1 MQYDYVI
8 VGGGSAGATLAAR
21 LSEDPD
27 VTVCLLEAGGDGKD
41 LFVRVPSGAVAMMPG
56 KPIKINNWAFE
67 TVPQAGLN
75 GRKGYQPRG
84 KALGGSSAI
93 NAMVYTRG
101 NRRDYDA
108 WAELGCDGWAY
119 DDVLPYFR
127 KSESNVR
134 GADPFHG
141 GDGPLHVTDPASPRQ
156 ITQDWI
162 KAGQANQIRYTD
174 DFNGETQSG
183 IGYYQTTQFHNS
195 KRGERCSA
203 AAAFLHPVMDR
214 PNLLVL
220 THAHAERVI
229 VESGRATGVSFTR
242 NKERKTVSASI
253 EVILAAGA
261 FQSPQLLMLSGI
273 GPSEHL
279 RAHGIDVIKDLPDVG
294 ENLQDHIDVV
304 LSYGVN
310 TSDVFGVGL
319 MGTLRLSTAMLQWRR
334 DGRGLLSTNFA
345 EGGAFFSVGEDGDDY
360 PDTQLHFVIA
370 RVEDHGRQIKLGYGV
385 SCHACIL
392 RPHSRGTVKLASS
405 NAQDAPLIDPQFL
418 ADERDAELLLKS
430 VKKTMAIMDTPPMSD
445 RITKNFTTEGVN
457 SDADLMKIIRDR
469 ADTVYHPVGTCRMG
483 NDDASVVD
491 TRLRVRGING
501 LRVVDASIMPK
512 LISGNTNAP
521 TIMIAEKAAD
531 MIRVDAKHIQTNET
545 CAVPAASIATKEV
558 TMQPTTLDQ
567 LFDFVERSDS
577 GQPAFQDLAGRSV
590 SGPEFSMKARQ
601 TAAGLVNLGVS
612 PGAGVAILG
621 LNSVETF
628 QTLCASGLAGLV
640 AVPLNLRW
648 APDELVYAIEDAGVE
663 ILAVEAPFLPLI
675 AAIRAKTNVIKHV
688 ILMGPGEAPDDVL
701 PLAEVNGDALA
712 LDMAR
717 DPNDKLLILYTG
729 GTTGKSKGV
738 VHTHT
743 TLMAGAEVL
752 VQANFPAAGK
762 SYTGCFPF
770 FHVAGVAPALA
781 RLMQKSTNFL
791 VPMFRPDLIIAAVTK
806 FGVGELG
813 FAPTMMQM
821 LMADD
826 AFDAKDFQDVSRVLY
841 GSSPISAGLM
851 TQLQKNF
858 PKAGFVQAYGMTE
871 VGICVYL
878 GPQFHV
884 GDLARIDA
892 AGQPGAPCVRVRIE
906 DDKGHE
912 VPQGENG
919 EIVFYSPSIMAGY
932 QNNPAATS
940 EAMRNGGLRS
950 GDIGSLDEM
959 GVLFV
964 KDRMKDMIITG
975 GENVYSV
982 EVESAV
988 STHPDVA
995 MVAVIGI
1002 PDEKWGET
1010 VHAVIVPAGDKE
1022 PTLDDIQTHVKGQIA
1037 GYKSPR
1043 SMSVMK
1049 ELPLSPMNKVL
1060 KHELRNQVTAVS
1072 EPA

>member
-8 VGGGSAGATLAAR
+8 VGGGSAGATLASR
-21 LSEDPD
+21 LSDDPD

-56 KPIKINNWAFE
+56 KPVKINNWAFE

-108 WAELGCDGWAY
+108 WADLGCDGWAY

-134 GADPFHG
+134 GADPYHG
-141 GDGPLHVTDPASPRQ
+141 GNGPLHVTDPVSPRP
-156 ITQDWI
+156 ITEDWI
-162 KAGQANQIRYTD
+162 KAGQANQVRRTD
-174 DFNGETQSG
+174 DFNGENQSG
-183 IGYYQTTQFHNS
+183 IGFYQTTQFHNS

-214 PNLLVL
+214 PNLHVM

-229 VESGRATGVSFTR
+229 VENGKATGVAFTR
-242 NKERKTVSASI
+242 EKERRTVSARQ

-273 GPSEHL
+273 GPEKHL
-279 RAHGIDVIKDLPDVG
+279 RDHGIEVVKDLPNVG

-319 MGTLRLSTAMLQWRR
+319 KGTLRLSAAMLQWRR

-345 EGGAFFSVGEDGDDY
+345 EGGAFFSVGEDGEDY
-360 PDTQLHFVIA
+360 PDTQLHFVVA

-392 RPHSRGTVKLASS
+392 RPHSRGTVKLASK

-418 ADERDAELLLKS
+418 SDERDAELLLKS

-445 RITKNFTTEGVN
+445 RITKNFTTAGVK

-483 NDDASVVD
+483 SDDASVVD
-491 TRLRVRGING
+491 TRLRVRGIDG
-501 LRVVDASIMPK
+501 LRVVDASIMPN

-531 MIRVDAKHIQTNET
+531 MIREDAKHIKTSNT
-545 CAVPAASIATKEV
+545 RAVPAASNATRDK

-567 LFDFVERSDS
+567 LFEFVERSDS
-577 GQPAFQDLAGRSV
+577 GQPAFQDLSGRSV
-590 SGPEFSMKARQ
+590 SGPEFSKKTRQ
-601 TAAGLVNLGVS
+601 TAAGLANLGVS
-612 PGAGVAILG
+612 SGAGVAILG

-628 QTLCASGLAGLV
+628 QTLCATGLAGLV

-648 APDELVYAIEDAGVE
+648 SPDELVYAIDDAGVE
-663 ILAVEAPFLPLI
+663 ILAVEAPFLPLV
-675 AAIRAKTNVIKHV
+675 AAIRAKTKSIRHV
-688 ILMGPGEAPDDVL
+688 ILMGPGEVPEDVL
-701 PLAEVNGDALA
+701 PLAEVTGDAVA
-712 LDMAR
+712 LDMTR
-717 DPNDKLLILYTG
+717 DPDDKLLILYTG

-738 VHTHT
+738 VHTHA

-752 VQANFPAAGK
+752 VQSNFPAAGQT
-762 SYTGCFPF
+762 YAGCFPF

-791 VPMFRPDLIIAAVTK
+791 VPMFRPDFIIAAVTK
-806 FGVGELG
+806 FGVDELG

-821 LMADD
+821 LMADE
-826 AFDAKDFQDVSRVLY
+826 AFEAKDFQDVSRVLY

-851 TQLQKNF
+851 AQLHKNF

-871 VGICVYL
+871 VGICVFL
-878 GPQFHV
+878 GPQFHI

-892 AGQPGAPCVRVRIE
+892 AGQPGAPSVRVRIE
-906 DDKGHE
+906 DEQGNE
-912 VPQGENG
+912 VAQGESG
-919 EIVFYSPSIMAGY
+919 EIVFYSPSVMAEY
-932 QNNPAATS
+932 QNNPAATA
-940 EAMRNGGLRS
+940 EAVRNGGLRS
-950 GDIGSLDEM
+950 GDIGYLDNM

-964 KDRMKDMIITG
+964 KDRMKDMVITG

-1010 VHAVIVPAGDKE
+1010 VHAVVVPAGDKE
-1022 PTLDDIQTHVKGQIA
+1022 PTLEDIQAHVKDQIA

-1043 SMSVMK
+1043 SISIAK